1 MKVTTDVSCEVRGL
15 NQGFLKFIGIRMF
28 KIYSSYSSTCIAYST
43 IAKLKLKLVYS
54 LRLRFLKKR
63 RRDVTYNA
71 HDQHSTYTIKYN
83 IQCIHISHCYFKTST
98 VPLKSYFARR
108 THVHRTWANFRTRRR
123 RWSAESGKTQG

>member
-63 RRDVTYNA
+63 RRDVTYSA

-83 IQCIHISHCYFKTST
+83 IQCIHISHCYFNTST
-98 VPLKSYFARR
+98 SKILLFKAYTRAPYFTILLVLLQYRCS
-108 THVHRTWANFRTRRR
+108 THVPGTTI
-123 RWSAESGKTQG
+123 T

>member
-28 KIYSSYSSTCIAYST
+28 KIYSTVAYST

-83 IQCIHISHCYFKTST
+83 IQNVYIFHIAI
-98 VPLKSYFARR
+98 LKLLQYL
-108 THVHRTWANFRTRRR
+108 
-123 RWSAESGKTQG
+123 

>member
-1 MKVTTDVSCEVRGL
+1 
-15 NQGFLKFIGIRMF
+15 MF
-28 KIYSSYSSTCIAYST
+28 KIYSVAHSTVAYST

-108 THVHRTWANFRTRRR
+108 THVHRTWANF
-123 RWSAESGKTQG
+123 SQEAEVECGEWQNPRLILANFCNFANFI